1 MSIMDLQKFYQVINA
16 TYDDLNEKH
25 QYEIVFNADHIVYK
39 GHFPMQAVVPGVLQ
53 IEVFSDILNKIS
65 SKQNKLKLVKNV
77 KYISMIVPDDS
88 LYILELKM
96 KKSEGFV
103 HLSTLLTDKNKNKK
117 TQFSAI
123 YEVA

>member
-1 MSIMDLQKFYQVINA
+1 MDLQKFYQVINA